1 MYPGITLHGMRQKV
15 FAGKFEIVLHLGS
28 TQKGQ
33 IILQNLGFSKYNP
46 NWASMNF
53 LATPSYSKAPS
64 NTINGDF
71 EM

>member
-33 IILQNLGFSKYNP
+33 IILQNLGFRNSSSEY
-46 NWASMNF
+46 
-53 LATPSYSKAPS
+53 
-64 NTINGDF
+64 
-71 EM
+71 